1 MGPKQKP
8 KLKHKQPVVY
18 EEDYVPIKTYLFIA
32 LPEVDFFVFLTKYC
46 LDAKI
51 VKTLGDGD
59 IWNNLL
65 TTNNIR
71 NNKKLLAGI
80 KALRLYQ
87 RLIMT
92 KSVKLLTI

>member
-18 EEDYVPIKTYLFIA
+18 EEDYVPIKT
-32 LPEVDFFVFLTKYC
+32 LTKYC